1 MKDRIENVVDI
12 ARTADIPEEF
22 DLHCNEA
29 QQLFK
34 LDNEFDRIW
43 LAYRYGVIWGK
54 QLSAF
59 NRKTDVHIE
68 SNCVRKGHGKDTE
81 HSY

>member
-1 MKDRIENVVDI
+1 MKGNIRNVAEI

-29 QQLFK
+29 QQLYE

-43 LAYRYGVIWGK
+43 LAYRYGFVWGK
-54 QLSAF
+54 QFSA
-59 NRKTDVHIE
+59 KKAE
-68 SNCVRKGHGKDTE
+68 E
-81 HSY
+81 Q